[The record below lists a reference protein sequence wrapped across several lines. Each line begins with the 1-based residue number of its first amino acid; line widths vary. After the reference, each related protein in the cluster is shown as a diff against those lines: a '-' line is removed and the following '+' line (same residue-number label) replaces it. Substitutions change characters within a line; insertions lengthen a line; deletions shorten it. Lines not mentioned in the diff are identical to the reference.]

1 MVRNKAAIAKYLSI
15 QPSEIDRMYFWEYE
29 YLMEDMNE
37 MMEKEKEQNES
48 DGEGSISQQASSTM
62 RDIQKQSSSMLPS
75 MNNIKTPQIPQ
86 MPKMPKI

>member
-15 QPSEIDRMYFWEYE
+15 QPSEIDRMYYWEYE

-37 MMEKEKEQNES
+37 MIDKEKEQNEG
-48 DGEGSISQQASSTM
+48 DGEGSVSQQASNTM
-62 RDIQKQSSSMLPS
+62 RDIKKQSSSMLPS
-75 MNNIKTPQIPQ
+75 MNNFKPPQ